1 MAILEESVW
10 KLVESVWKI
19 EHVTTLM
26 ERVLM
31 AVMED
36 LKEIY
41 AKQVTSL
48 RLKSIKV
55 KNDTRFYIKK
65 NLFFLCNT
73 CQ

>member
-10 KLVESVWKI
+10 KLVESVWMI
-19 EHVTTLM
+19 EHVTMLM

-31 AVMED
+31 DVMED

-48 RLKSIKV
+48 RLKSI
-55 KNDTRFYIKK
+55 
-65 NLFFLCNT
+65 
-73 CQ
+73 